1 MGSSDHLISNGE
13 VRTGIFSEP
22 VTVVDPAAYDL
33 RSPLGKK
40 LGRRA
45 RHFGYKQFHYV
56 GGISNDLIFG
66 ATVVDLRYLSSAFYY
81 IYDLKT
87 GKELRH
93 TWRTPFSRAVR
104 FSTNPESC
112 DVSYGNSKNGITI
125 RSVNGDRLLSVRKGG
140 RLLVDASFADR
151 TPAVE
156 PLRICTR
163 AGYTGWVYV
172 RKTGA
177 VPMKGTIDCEFG
189 RFDIE
194 NCLGHTD
201 YSAGY
206 MRPETWWNWA
216 FVSGS
221 VDGKRFGLNV
231 SCGVNETS
239 YSENCAW
246 VDGKLSF
253 LPQTRFEFDAA
264 DPMKDW
270 RIHSDSFDLRFMSRG
285 VHKEHVNAGLL
296 ATRFSQMYGTFRG
309 KVQLGPRSYE
319 ISDLYGFAEDH
330 YARW

>member
-1 MGSSDHLISNGE
+1 
-13 VRTGIFSEP
+13 
-22 VTVVDPAAYDL
+22 
-33 RSPLGKK
+33 
-40 LGRRA
+40 
-45 RHFGYKQFHYV
+45 
-56 GGISNDLIFG
+56 
-66 ATVVDLRYLSSAFYY
+66 
-81 IYDLKT
+81 
-87 GKELRH
+87 
-93 TWRTPFSRAVR
+93 
-104 FSTNPESC
+104 
-112 DVSYGNSKNGITI
+112 
-125 RSVNGDRLLSVRKGG
+125 
-140 RLLVDASFADR
+140 
-151 TPAVE
+151 
-156 PLRICTR
+156 
-163 AGYTGWVYV
+163 
-172 RKTGA
+172 
-177 VPMKGTIDCEFG
+177 
-189 RFDIE
+189 
-194 NCLGHTD
+194 
-201 YSAGY
+201 